1 MRRRFLEL
9 TNSRLLS
16 VFFILYIIVP
26 NGKYYERKKSRENR
40 ETSIAVT

>member
-1 MRRRFLEL
+1 MRWRFLEL

-26 NGKYYERKKSRENR
+26 NGKYYERKKNLEKI
-40 ETSIAVT
+40 EKLVLP